1 MPKKKRVTAYKKV
14 ILEELVGLRF
24 PFSTSNLKFETV
36 PALCILSSKNFSK
49 PDKELTVY
57 VLPSELACIK
67 NAGVYSCALFY
78 SRLSLNGQLY
88 KTDTSVKRTLIAGPC
103 LCLFPLF
110 DSL

>member
-57 VLPSELACIK
+57 VLPSELALQVCI
-67 NAGVYSCALFY
+67 VVLCFTVDCL
-78 SRLSLNGQLY
+78 L
-88 KTDTSVKRTLIAGPC
+88 TDTSIRQT
-103 LCLFPLF
+103 PL
-110 DSL
+110 